1 MSEKG
6 HRCFNGI
13 PGWRKGKEF
22 LCASNLIFSCF
33 SCPAKD
39 CNSGMDFKLSRG
51 KNEIL
56 NENGQMLSTAIL
68 WEELCQEPSPCK
80 MDFCYKPAICR
91 PMKTHTYLSWG
102 SLFSFVLFLMLRNQP
117 FVIYYRAVIGMK
129 STISKEIWKLK
140 WEIQKM
146 KIFSMLKIYIY

>member
-1 MSEKG
+1 
-6 HRCFNGI
+6 
-13 PGWRKGKEF
+13 
-22 LCASNLIFSCF
+22 
-33 SCPAKD
+33 
-39 CNSGMDFKLSRG
+39 
-51 KNEIL
+51 
-56 NENGQMLSTAIL
+56 MLSTAIL

-80 MDFCYKPAICR
+80 WDFCYKPAICR

-102 SLFSFVLFLMLRNQP
+102 SLFSFVLFLMLRNQT

-146 KIFSMLKIYIY
+146 KTFSMLKIYISESFSNQESNNCLIKCRLLRVWRSFCFQYIFEISKLLIFFC